1 MANATRYQ
9 YRLNEQV
16 FETNDPAVTGR
27 DVRAQAE
34 LVPVS
39 DYTLIQL
46 GDRTTRSVGL
56 EESIDLNG
64 DLMPEF
70 LSFSGDRIFSLTINE
85 RGYEWGAEE
94 IPVSAIRR
102 HAAIPDDHELIL
114 DSEGDRVLEE
124 DDVVRLKSKGVER
137 VRSRPAEQICII
149 VNTRQKFVAP
159 GRISF
164 AQLVVLAFPDLPI
177 GPNTAFTVSYR
188 KGRGDNPEG
197 TLIEGETIKVKK
209 GMVFNVSATDKS

>member
-1 MANATRYQ
+1 MPNATHYQ

-16 FETNDPAVTGR
+16 FETSDPVVTGR
-27 DVRAQAE
+27 DIRAQAD

-39 DYTLIQL
+39 DYILIQL

-56 EESIDLNG
+56 EEPINLNRAV
-64 DLMPEF
+64 MPEF
-70 LSFSGDRIFSLTINE
+70 LSFFGDRTFSLTINE

-94 IPVSAIRR
+94 IPISAIRR
-102 HAAIPDDHELIL
+102 HASIPDDHEVVL
-114 DSEGDRVLEE
+114 DSEGDRVLE
-124 DDVVRLKSKGVER
+124 DGDVVRLKGKGVER
-137 VRSRPAEQICII
+137 IRSRPAEQICII

-159 GRISF
+159 GQISF

-188 KGRGDNPEG
+188 KGRGDKPEG
-197 TLIEGETIKVKK
+197 TLIEGESIKVKK